1 MVMEAR
7 RMHPLK
13 ITYAAGAILIAFGVV
28 VMFLGAAPSA
38 GSFSAVIFIGP
49 FPIVFG
55 SGPGS
60 GLLILISLILVALML
75 VISCVSVLLRPRR
88 RM

>member
-1 MVMEAR
+1 MGV
-7 RMHPLK
+7 
-13 ITYAAGAILIAFGVV
+13 AIVI
-28 VMFLGAAPSA
+28 LGTTTSPS

-60 GLLILISLILVALML
+60 GLLILISLILVGLMVL
-75 VISCVSVLLRPRR
+75 VSFVSVLLRPRR
-88 RM
+88 